1 MVQLRAQVLAAR
13 VVGCEDLLNWAQGLA
28 RFVQGQGGQSV
39 PAQFFSRA
47 DFAEL
52 DWCAREPHIVD
63 LAVQHLDSSSD

>member
-1 MVQLRAQVLAAR
+1 MVQLLAQVLAR
-13 VVGCEDLLNWAQGLA
+13 FGGCEELPNWAQRPA
-28 RFVQGQGGQSV
+28 RFVLIQGGQRV

-47 DFAEL
+47 DLAEL